1 MPKTE
6 DNQRAG
12 MKVSRRRAMAALGG
26 GAVAINAA
34 SMGAAAD
41 NDNDEAGLQFA
52 IVSDTH
58 LGRNDSKT
66 PARQWRQAV
75 EELAAMPVDF
85 VLHLGDIVDR
95 GREEQYPIYKE
106 IRDGLGKPIYEIA
119 GNHDPAEL
127 FAKHI
132 RKTGDMS
139 FVHRGIRF
147 VLFGNARSDSHD
159 GFISD
164 GQLEWIE
171 VECAAAAKAQQQ
183 VIICTHVPI
192 HTNRPPDRAW
202 YVKPAN
208 GQTGFYE
215 IMRRHESRIAAVF
228 QGHFH
233 NGIRGW
239 DDHAPAHEVICPSLL
254 YNRDRGLEAKKAP
267 GYNLDEFR
275 PGYVVATIS
284 SGQLSLRYKPLGG
297 EVAAE
302 KRLALPSGAAN

>member
-1 MPKTE
+1 
-6 DNQRAG
+6 
-12 MKVSRRRAMAALGG
+12 MALT
-26 GAVAINAA
+26 AA
-34 SMGAAAD
+34 SVSSQAAAA
-41 NDNDEAGLQFA
+41 ESEFSFA

-58 LGRNDSKT
+58 LGRNDSKA

-75 EELAAMPVDF
+75 EELAATPVEF

-95 GREEQYPIYKE
+95 SREEEYPIYKE

-171 VECAAAAKAQQQ
+171 VECAAAAKAQQR

-192 HTNRPPDRAW
+192 HSNRPPDRAW

-254 YNRDRGLEAKKAP
+254 YNRDRALEAKKAP

-275 PGYVVATIS
+275 PGYVLATIS
-284 SGQLSLRYKPLGG
+284 GSELLLRYKPLGA